1 MDAYEPVVVEAVA
14 IARERLEAGLP
25 GWLRYHDLS
34 HTAEFVAP
42 DAELLG
48 RDAGLD
54 AHALGLLLIAAWYH
68 DVGFVE
74 RYEDNEVL
82 GVEIATAVLQD
93 LGFPPDDVGAVTAA
107 IWATRLPQAPTTELG
122 RLLCDADLSVLGSPR
137 FAERDAGLH
146 AELVHEGTTL
156 DDQEWSRRQLAFLES
171 HSWFTDQ
178 AASRWDAAKAEHI
191 VELRRRVG
199 G

>member
-1 MDAYEPVVVEAVA
+1 MGLSAFLGDEEAEPG
-14 IARERLEAGLP
+14 AGLVADIRCP
-25 GWLRYHDLS
+25 RKRVEEEFPLR
-34 HTAEFVAP
+34 FRNP
-42 DAELLG
+42 DPP
-48 RDAGLD
+48 
-54 AHALGLLLIAAWYH
+54 IANRE
-68 DVGFVE
+68 GE
-74 RYEDNEVL
+74 RVR
-82 GVEIATAVLQD
+82 
-93 LGFPPDDVGAVTAA
+93 P
-107 IWATRLPQAPTTELG
+107 
-122 RLLCDADLSVLGSPR
+122 
-137 FAERDAGLH
+137 GLH